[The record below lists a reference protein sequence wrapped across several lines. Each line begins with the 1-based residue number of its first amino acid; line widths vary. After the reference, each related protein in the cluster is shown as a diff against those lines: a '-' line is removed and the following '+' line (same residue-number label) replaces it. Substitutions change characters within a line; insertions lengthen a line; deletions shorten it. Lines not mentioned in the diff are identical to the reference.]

1 MLTASPAKT
10 VLVADDKDVVRK
22 LLALVLSHQGY
33 TVLQAADGRHAVT
46 IADGYFGEI
55 DLLLTDVI
63 MPDLTGR
70 EVAELVLE
78 RRPDTQILF
87 MSGQDHRVLDDI
99 ALDPRIT
106 LLRKPLDL
114 HTLLNH
120 VHRLLL

>member
-1 MLTASPAKT
+1 MLTDLPPKT

-33 TVLQAADGRHAVT
+33 TVLQASDGRHAVT
-46 IADGYFGEI
+46 IADGYLGDI

-78 RRPDTQILF
+78 RRPETQILF
-87 MSGQDHRVLDDI
+87 MSGQDHRVLDEI
-99 ALDPRIT
+99 VLDPRIT

-114 HTLLNH
+114 HALLSH
-120 VHRLLL
+120 VQRLLP

>member
-1 MLTASPAKT
+1 MLTGSPTKT

-33 TVLQAADGRHAVT
+33 TVLQASDGRHAVT
-46 IADGYFGEI
+46 IADGYLGDI

-78 RRPDTQILF
+78 RRPETQILF
-87 MSGQDHRVLDDI
+87 MSGQDHRVLDEI
-99 ALDPRIT
+99 VLDPRIT

-114 HTLLNH
+114 HTLLTH
-120 VHRLLL
+120 VHRLLP